1 MWPVSDPMPGPRA
14 DRLRREVVL
23 LVVLV
28 VLVDALFIGGYAV
41 GGLASTSAGVRLA
54 YTAAWTGATLA
65 VVLRGLFRIRAIR
78 SGR

>member
-1 MWPVSDPMPGPRA
+1 MRPVPEPMPGPRA
-14 DRLRREVVL
+14 DRLRREVVH

-28 VLVDALFIGGYAV
+28 VLVDALFLGAYPV
-41 GGLASTSAGVRLA
+41 LGLATASAGVRLA

-65 VVLRGLFRIRAIR
+65 VVLRGLIRMRAIR

>member
-1 MWPVSDPMPGPRA
+1 MCRISQPMPGRRV

-41 GGLASTSAGVRLA
+41 GGLTTASAGVRLA
-54 YTAAWTGATLA
+54 YTAVWTGTTLG
-65 VVLRGLFRIRAIR
+65 VVLRGLIRLRAIR